1 MAGYFNSIDDT
12 RAGEYITEDIIQE
25 KIKKITKQKNIFAT
39 DSIDTIRDTDWIK
52 DANTATVVLSGVSR
66 STRFVSLADS
76 TFEEAGIGSNVAIN
90 PLPQF
95 TRYADVRSTGLAGTK
110 DQVEVARGSTNIG
123 MGHYYA
129 EAFNSTQHTI
139 HMRFGVPEYNSM
151 ISFFTGFFSTSMAND
166 VRSGGII
173 YNTFYTIAKGAAAL
187 VAIVHWRL
195 VLGVLLAGRLYRFLF
210 NKPATK
216 YYYLRPTMG
225 KYWMAVNTMFNQIV
239 VYKRMTP
246 INQEIVDVTANQ
258 NQVTTATTNALL
270 DYFKDFTYKDSV
282 TGNLYFDVYRI
293 AGRHTYRL
301 NKVNEILKDK
311 LAEYDYSEMV
321 DYLEAMGSRGWAGDP
336 NVDTRLRYSEVAMEL
351 KSAIL
356 SISRNGIH
364 DWIEASKKIGFG
376 TSQLGEDTSTGTA
389 SAGVQGLRNPIWSN
403 NGFEA
408 AQDITTKD
416 DKGNVVTKSNIDDIG
431 KSSKFL
437 QTSNNSMV
445 YVEPRIESTRAMQEE
460 TKQAATSF
468 MDLMEVEF
476 EDGTAFATFR
486 VDNPGSADE
495 SWSNQ
500 TGESSISSAFNSIS
514 AKARDVTFNL
524 MGGNIDNGIITG
536 VIDAAKGLLHGAL
549 DSFHLSGLLSLGGAA
564 FVDIP
569 QQWENSSANLPRM
582 NYTMQLF
589 TPYGNPLGQLLYV
602 HLPMCMLLAAALP
615 ISTGHQSYTSP
626 FLLELYDR
634 GRAQTRLGILDS
646 LSFTRGTTELP
657 FNKERQFM
665 SVDVS
670 FSVKDL
676 SSIMHMPLSTAGY
689 SPMDYINPV
698 EGFSSVIDTLIGE
711 DNVYTDYLH
720 VLAGASLY
728 QNVYRGQKLR
738 DNFGV
743 LKQRAMSL
751 SSMSHWA
758 SWLHTTPIGLLD
770 IFHRG
775 TERQ

>member
-25 KIKKITKQKNIFAT
+25 KIKEITKQKNIFAT

-173 YNTFYTIAKGAAAL
+173 YKTFYTVAEGAATL
-187 VAIVHWRL
+187 VALVHWRL
-195 VLGVLLAGRLYRFLF
+195 VLGVLIAGKLYRFLF

-246 INQEIVDVTANQ
+246 INQEIVDVAPSQ

-270 DYFKDFTYKDSV
+270 DYFKDFTYKDDL
-282 TGNLYFDVYRI
+282 TGNLYFDVYKI
-293 AGRHTYRL
+293 AGRHTFRL
-301 NKVNEILKDK
+301 NQVNDILKDK
-311 LAEYDYSEMV
+311 LANYGYDEMV
-321 DYLEAMGSRGWAGDP
+321 DYLEAMGSRSWAGDP
-336 NVDTRLRYSEVAMEL
+336 NVDSRLRYSRAADEIKEAI
-351 KSAIL
+351 KSV
-356 SISRNGIH
+356 SPRGIQE
-364 DWIEASKKIGFG
+364 WIITNEQVGFG
-376 TSQLGEDTSTGTA
+376 TSRLGEDTSTGVA
-389 SAGVQGLRNPIWSN
+389 SAGVQGLRNPIWSS

-408 AQDITTKD
+408 AQNVTEVKD
-416 DKGNVVTKSNIDDIG
+416 GKEETRSNIDDIG

-437 QTSNNSMV
+437 QANDDSMS
-445 YVEPRIESTRAMQEE
+445 YVEPRITSTRAMQED

-468 MDLMEVEF
+468 TDLIEVEF

-589 TPYGNPLGQLLYV
+589 TPYGNPIGQLLYV

-634 GRAQTRLGILDS
+634 GRAQTRLGIMDS

-657 FNKERQFM
+657 FNKDRQFM

-689 SPMDYINPV
+689 GPLDYINPIKDA
-698 EGFSSVIDTLIGE
+698 SSVIDTLIGE
-711 DNVYTDYLH
+711 DNVYNDYLH

-728 QNVYRGQKLR
+728 QSVYRGQKLR
-738 DNFGV
+738 DNVGV
-743 LKQRAMSL
+743 LRQRSMSL

>member
-25 KIKKITKQKNIFAT
+25 KIKEITRQKNIFAT

-173 YNTFYTIAKGAAAL
+173 YNTFYTIAKGAASL
-187 VAIVHWRL
+187 VALVHWRL
-195 VLGVLLAGRLYRFLF
+195 VLGVLLTGRLYRFLF

-246 INQEIVDVTANQ
+246 INQEIVDVTPSQ

-270 DYFKDFTYKDSV
+270 DYFKDFTYKDDI
-282 TGNLYFDVYRI
+282 TGNLYFDVYKI
-293 AGRHTYRL
+293 AGRHTFRL
-301 NKVNEILKDK
+301 NQVNDILKDK
-311 LAEYDYSEMV
+311 LANYGYDEMV
-321 DYLEAMGSRGWAGDP
+321 DYLEAMGSRSWAGDP
-336 NVDTRLRYSEVAMEL
+336 NVDSRLRYSRAADEIKEAI
-351 KSAIL
+351 KSV
-356 SISRNGIH
+356 SPRGIKE
-364 DWIEASKKIGFG
+364 WIVTNEQVGFG
-376 TSQLGEDTSTGTA
+376 TSRLGEDTSTGVA

-408 AQDITTKD
+408 AQTVTEVKD
-416 DKGNVVTKSNIDDIG
+416 GKEETKSNIDDIG

-437 QTSNNSMV
+437 QADGDSMS
-445 YVEPRIESTRAMQEE
+445 YVEPRITSTRAMQEE

-468 MDLMEVEF
+468 TDLIEVEF

-589 TPYGNPLGQLLYV
+589 TPYGNPIGQLLYV

-634 GRAQTRLGILDS
+634 GRAQTRLGIMDS

-657 FNKERQFM
+657 FNKDRQFM

-676 SSIMHMPLSTAGY
+676 SSIMHMPLSTAAY
-689 SPMDYINPV
+689 SPLELINPV
-698 EGFSSVIDTLIGE
+698 KNAASVIDTLIGE
-711 DNVYTDYLH
+711 DNVYNDYLH

-728 QNVYRGQKLR
+728 QSVYRGQKLR
-738 DNFGV
+738 DNVGV
-743 LKQRAMSL
+743 LRQRSMSL

>member
-25 KIKKITKQKNIFAT
+25 KIKEITKQKNIFAT
-39 DSIDTIRDTDWIK
+39 DSIDAIRDTDWIK

-66 STRFVSLADS
+66 STRFVSAADS

-95 TRYADVRSTGLAGTK
+95 TRYADIRSTGLAGTK

-173 YNTFYTIAKGAAAL
+173 YNTFYTIAKGAASL
-187 VAIVHWRL
+187 VALVHWRL
-195 VLGVLLAGRLYRFLF
+195 VLGVLLTGRLYRFLF

-246 INQEIVDVTANQ
+246 INQEIVDATPKES
-258 NQVTTATTNALL
+258 QVTTATTNALL
-270 DYFKDFTYKDSV
+270 DYFRDFTYRDDVS
-282 TGNLYFDVYRI
+282 GNLYFDVYKI

-301 NKVNEILKDK
+301 NKVNEILKNK
-311 LAEYDYSEMV
+311 LSEYDYDEMV

-336 NVDTRLRYSEVAMEL
+336 NVDTRFRYTEVAMEL
-351 KSAIL
+351 KSAIK
-356 SISRNGIH
+356 SISRNGIKE
-364 DWIEASKKIGFG
+364 WTAASENIGFG
-376 TSQLGEDTSTGTA
+376 TSKLGEDTSTGVS
-389 SAGVQGLRNPIWSN
+389 SAGVQGLRNPIWSS

-408 AQDITTKD
+408 AQDVVE
-416 DKGNVVTKSNIDDIG
+416 KGTDGKEVVKSNIDDIG

-437 QTSNNSMV
+437 QTNGTSMS
-445 YVEPRIESTRAMQEE
+445 YVEPRITSTRALEE
-460 TKQAATSF
+460 NNKQAATSF

-582 NYTMQLF
+582 NYTMQLV
-589 TPYGNPLGQLLYV
+589 TPYGNPLAQLLYV

-626 FLLELYDR
+626 FYLELYDR
-634 GRAQTRLGILDS
+634 SRAQSRLAMIDS

-657 FNKERQFM
+657 FNKDRQFM

-676 SSIMHMPLSTAGY
+676 SSIMHMPLSTAAY
-689 SPMDYINPV
+689 SPLDLLNPIDNISGIV
-698 EGFSSVIDTLIGE
+698 DTLVGE

-728 QNVYRGQKLR
+728 QSVYRGQKLR

-743 LKQRAMSL
+743 LRQRAMSL

>member
-25 KIKKITKQKNIFAT
+25 KIKEITKQKNIFAT

-173 YNTFYTIAKGAAAL
+173 YKTFYAVAEGAATL
-187 VAIVHWRL
+187 VALVHWRL
-195 VLGVLLAGRLYRFLF
+195 VLGVLIAGKLYRFLF

-246 INQEIVDVTANQ
+246 INQEIVDVTPTQ
-258 NQVTTATTNALL
+258 NQATTATTNALL
-270 DYFKDFTYKDSV
+270 DYFKDFTYKDDTS
-282 TGNLYFDVYRI
+282 GNLYFDVYKI

-301 NKVNEILKDK
+301 NQVNDILKKK
-311 LAEYDYSEMV
+311 LASYDYDQMV

-336 NVDTRLRYSEVAMEL
+336 NVDTRFRYTRAASEL
-351 KSAIL
+351 KKAIKA
-356 SISRNGIH
+356 ISPRGIQ
-364 DWIEASKKIGFG
+364 DWIAANEKVGFG
-376 TSQLGEDTSTGTA
+376 TSRLGEDTSTGVA
-389 SAGVQGLRNPIWSN
+389 SAGVQGLRNPIWSS

-408 AQDITTKD
+408 AQTVTEVKD
-416 DKGNVVTKSNIDDIG
+416 GKEETRSNIDDIG

-437 QTSNNSMV
+437 QANGSGMS
-445 YVEPRIESTRAMQEE
+445 YVEPRVESTRAMQKENS
-460 TKQAATSF
+460 QAATSF
-468 MDLMEVEF
+468 IDLMEVEF

-589 TPYGNPLGQLLYV
+589 TPYGNPIAQLLYV

-626 FLLELYDR
+626 FYLELYDR
-634 GRAQTRLGILDS
+634 SRAQSRLAMIDS

-657 FNKERQFM
+657 FNRDRQFM

-676 SSIMHMPLSTAGY
+676 SSIMHMPLSTAAY
-689 SPMDYINPV
+689 SPLELLKPV
-698 EGFSSVIDTLIGE
+698 ENAASVIDTLIGE
-711 DNVYTDYLH
+711 DNVYNDYLH

-728 QNVYRGQKLR
+728 QSVYRGQKLR

-743 LKQRAMSL
+743 LRQRAMSL

>member
-25 KIKKITKQKNIFAT
+25 KIKEITKQKNIFAT

-173 YNTFYTIAKGAAAL
+173 YKTFYAVAEGAATL
-187 VAIVHWRL
+187 VALVHWRL
-195 VLGVLLAGRLYRFLF
+195 VLGVLIAGKLYRFLF

-246 INQEIVDVTANQ
+246 INQEIVDVTPSQ

-270 DYFKDFTYKDSV
+270 DYFKDFTYKDDV
-282 TGNLYFDVYRI
+282 TGNLYFDVYKI
-293 AGRHTYRL
+293 AGRHTFRL
-301 NKVNEILKDK
+301 NQVNDILKDK
-311 LAEYDYSEMV
+311 LANYGYDEMV
-321 DYLEAMGSRGWAGDP
+321 DYLEAMGSRSWAGDP
-336 NVDTRLRYSEVAMEL
+336 NVDSRLRYSRAADEIKEAI
-351 KSAIL
+351 KSV
-356 SISRNGIH
+356 SPRGIKE
-364 DWIEASKKIGFG
+364 WIVTNEQVGFG
-376 TSQLGEDTSTGTA
+376 TSRLGEDTSTGVA

-408 AQDITTKD
+408 AQTVTEVKD
-416 DKGNVVTKSNIDDIG
+416 GKEETRSNIDDIG
-431 KSSKFL
+431 NSSKFL
-437 QTSNNSMV
+437 QTDGKGMS
-445 YVEPRIESTRAMQEE
+445 YVEPRITSTRAMQEE

-468 MDLMEVEF
+468 IDLMEVEF

-589 TPYGNPLGQLLYV
+589 TPYGNPIGQLLYV

-634 GRAQTRLGILDS
+634 GRAQTRLGIMDS

-657 FNKERQFM
+657 FNKDRQFM

-676 SSIMHMPLSTAGY
+676 SSIMHMPLSTAAY
-689 SPMDYINPV
+689 SPLELINPIKNAA
-698 EGFSSVIDTLIGE
+698 SVIDTLIGE
-711 DNVYTDYLH
+711 DNVYNDYLH

-728 QNVYRGQKLR
+728 QSVYRGQKLR
-738 DNFGV
+738 DNVGV
-743 LKQRAMSL
+743 LRQRSMSL

>member
-25 KIKKITKQKNIFAT
+25 KIKEITKQKNIFAT

-173 YNTFYTIAKGAAAL
+173 YKTFYTVAEGAATL
-187 VAIVHWRL
+187 VALVHWRL
-195 VLGVLLAGRLYRFLF
+195 VLGVLIAGKLYRFLF

-246 INQEIVDVTANQ
+246 INQEIVDVAPSQ

-270 DYFKDFTYKDSV
+270 DYFKDFTYKDDI
-282 TGNLYFDVYRI
+282 TGNLYFDVYKI
-293 AGRHTYRL
+293 AGRHTFRL
-301 NKVNEILKDK
+301 NQVNDILKDK
-311 LAEYDYSEMV
+311 LANYGYDEMV
-321 DYLEAMGSRGWAGDP
+321 DYLEAMGSRSWAGDP
-336 NVDTRLRYSEVAMEL
+336 NVDSRLRYSRAADEL
-351 KSAIL
+351 KEAIK
-356 SISRNGIH
+356 SVSPRGIKE
-364 DWIEASKKIGFG
+364 WIVTNEQVGFG
-376 TSQLGEDTSTGTA
+376 TSRLGEDTSTGVA

-408 AQDITTKD
+408 AQTVTEVKD
-416 DKGNVVTKSNIDDIG
+416 GKEETRSNIDDIG

-437 QTSNNSMV
+437 QANGSGMS
-445 YVEPRIESTRAMQEE
+445 YVEPRVESTRAMQKENS
-460 TKQAATSF
+460 QAATSF
-468 MDLMEVEF
+468 IDLMEVEF

-589 TPYGNPLGQLLYV
+589 TPYGNPIGQLLYV

-634 GRAQTRLGILDS
+634 GRAQTRLGIMDS

-657 FNKERQFM
+657 FNKDRQFM

-676 SSIMHMPLSTAGY
+676 SSIMHMPLSTAAY
-689 SPMDYINPV
+689 SPLELINPV
-698 EGFSSVIDTLIGE
+698 KDASSVIDTLIGE
-711 DNVYTDYLH
+711 DNVYNDYLH

-728 QNVYRGQKLR
+728 QSVYRGQKLR
-738 DNFGV
+738 DNVGV
-743 LKQRAMSL
+743 LRQRSMSL

>member
-25 KIKKITKQKNIFAT
+25 KIKEITKQKNIFAT

-173 YNTFYTIAKGAAAL
+173 YKTFYTVAEDAATL
-187 VAIVHWRL
+187 VALVHWRL
-195 VLGVLLAGRLYRFLF
+195 VLGVLIAGKLYRFLF

-246 INQEIVDVTANQ
+246 INQEIVDVTPSQ

-270 DYFKDFTYKDSV
+270 DYFKDFTYKDDI
-282 TGNLYFDVYRI
+282 TGNLYFDVYKI
-293 AGRHTYRL
+293 AGRHTFRL
-301 NKVNEILKDK
+301 NQVNDILKDK
-311 LAEYDYSEMV
+311 LANYGYDEMV
-321 DYLEAMGSRGWAGDP
+321 DYLEAMGSRSWAGDP
-336 NVDTRLRYSEVAMEL
+336 NVDSRLRYSRAADEIKEAI
-351 KSAIL
+351 KSV
-356 SISRNGIH
+356 SPRGIKE
-364 DWIEASKKIGFG
+364 WIVTNEQVGFG
-376 TSQLGEDTSTGTA
+376 TSRLGEDTSTGVA

-408 AQDITTKD
+408 AQTVTEVKD
-416 DKGNVVTKSNIDDIG
+416 GKEETKSNIDDIG

-437 QTSNNSMV
+437 QANGDSMS
-445 YVEPRIESTRAMQEE
+445 YVEPRITSTRAMQEE

-468 MDLMEVEF
+468 TDLMEVEF

-589 TPYGNPLGQLLYV
+589 TPYGNPIGQLLYV

-634 GRAQTRLGILDS
+634 GRAQTRLGIMDS

-657 FNKERQFM
+657 FNKDRQFM

-689 SPMDYINPV
+689 SPLDYINPIKDA
-698 EGFSSVIDTLIGE
+698 SSVIDTLIGE
-711 DNVYTDYLH
+711 DNVYNDYLH

-728 QNVYRGQKLR
+728 QSVYRGQKLR
-738 DNFGV
+738 DNVGV
-743 LKQRAMSL
+743 LRQRSMSL